1 MVWKELRKFNIDKV
15 VLEINRRL
23 EDLRSLNKVA
33 DTLGAS
39 ESTIRKYVTSK
50 GYKRVGNKFVPKDD
64 ICNSIENTHE
74 VEQNTDVL
82 HMYETEENLM
92 YINREIDTL
101 KSVIKWFKDRDY
113 NSNTSVLQETELR
126 ISLPCAPIKRT
137 SIRINSRVWEMF
149 DELVKENKQF
159 AKHDIMGMSLLEFI
173 NRYKKNEDMDDVGT
187 MDTELGAMDLE
198 DDFNPEDYKDL

>member
-1 MVWKELRKFNIDKV
+1 MLWKDLRKLNIDEV

-23 EDLRSLNKVA
+23 KDLRSLNKVA
-33 DTLGAS
+33 DTLETS
-39 ESTIRKYVTSK
+39 ESTIRKYITSK
-50 GYKRVGNKFVPKDD
+50 GYKRVRNEFVLIEDD
-64 ICNSIENTHE
+64 ICNTIEHTHE

-126 ISLPCAPIKRT
+126 ISLPGAPIKRT

-149 DELVKENKQF
+149 DELVKENKEF
-159 AKHDIMGMSLLEFI
+159 AKHDIMGMALLEFVR
-173 NRYKKNEDMDDVGT
+173 RYKKEDEYIDFG
-187 MDTELGAMDLE
+187 EIDLE
-198 DDFNPEDYKDL
+198 DDRVLEV